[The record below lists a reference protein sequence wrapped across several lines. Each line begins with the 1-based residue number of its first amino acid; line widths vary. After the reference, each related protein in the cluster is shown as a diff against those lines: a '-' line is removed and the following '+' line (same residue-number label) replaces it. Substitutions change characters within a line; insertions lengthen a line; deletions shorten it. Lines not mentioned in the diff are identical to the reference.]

1 MPQRGNSETILL
13 VEDELA
19 VRALARRV
27 LEKTGYRVLESSSP
41 TDALRLAQA
50 HRNEIDLI
58 VSDVVMPEMN
68 GPAMVSRV
76 MEHCPNA
83 RVLFISGYADED
95 VIGRGLQSPGMT
107 LLQKPFSAQELV
119 ERVREVL
126 DEGVTQKT

>member
-1 MPQRGNSETILL
+1 MSAIGLL
-13 VEDELA
+13 S
-19 VRALARRV
+19 
-27 LEKTGYRVLESSSP
+27 GYRVLESSSP

-76 MEHCPNA
+76 LEHCPNA

-95 VIGRGLQSPGMT
+95 VIGRGLQNPGMT

-119 ERVREVL
+119 ERVRQVL